1 MLESDQKFGFIII
14 DGSGVL
20 FATVCGRQQTV
31 LSRWGVTLPKKH
43 GRGGQSALR
52 FARLR
57 MEARANYITK
67 VKEMTTNHFID
78 PATSRCNVAGIVL
91 AGSADLKD
99 VLKQALDP
107 RLNVLALFDI
117 QYGFTQGLQQAV
129 TLAEGTLKNVGLI
142 QEKKIISQFFE
153 EISRSDDNAKISYG
167 MRDTLP
173 LIDSGVIETL
183 IVWENLPDIRSVV
196 QSPDGVTRTV
206 VCKEEDIPKHVAKGD
221 EILESDIFVDWI
233 TENYHT
239 FGMDLVIVGDATPEG
254 SQFCRGFGGVG
265 AVLRYSIALSEPI
278 EPLEDEIE
286 EGKEEV
292 EDDESEYWL

>member
-20 FATVCGRQQTV
+20 FATVCGRQQTI

-52 FARLR
+52 FSRLR
-57 MEARANYITK
+57 NEARANYVTK
-67 VKEMTTNHFID
+67 AKEMAVNHFID
-78 PATSRCNVAGIVL
+78 PSTSRCNVAGIVL
-91 AGSADLKD
+91 AGSADFKE

-117 QYGFTQGLQQAV
+117 QYGFNQGLQQAV
-129 TLAEGTLKNVGLI
+129 TMADGTLKNVGLL

-153 EISRSDDNAKISYG
+153 EIARSDDNAKISYG

-196 QSPDGVTRTV
+196 QSPDGVTRTF
-206 VCKEEDIPKHVAKGD
+206 VCKEEDIPKHVEKGD
-221 EILESDIFVDWI
+221 EILESDLFVDWI
-233 TENYHT
+233 TENYHN
-239 FGMDLVIVGDATPEG
+239 FGMALVIVGDATPEG

-265 AVLRYSIALSEPI
+265 AVLRYNIASEI
-278 EPLEDEIE
+278 VEPQEDEVE
-286 EGKEEV
+286 EGKEED
-292 EDDESEYWL
+292 EDDESEYWF